1 MTVEGLMPVRGPSYS
16 SEAGIRAF
24 RSGSGGRRKALL
36 IGTSLLVYAAF
47 PSAAL
52 AQEECGP
59 PPAGGGTVYV
69 SLDRIA
75 TSGSFSDGIV
85 ADSSDGT
92 TVFVNNI
99 TTTGNNSEGI
109 HATLTGPSF
118 ISEGSPVLQINSGTI
133 STSGKYSDG
142 ISASNPLGS
151 VSINSGAIHT
161 TGYESNGITVTGGNF
176 ISIYSG
182 AITTTENNSLGIDVS
197 IATGDISIVAG
208 TTATQGT
215 ASTA

>member
-59 PPAGGGTVYV
+59 PPAGGGTVSCPPSLNPYPNGITYNNIVDDLTIVLEPTVEAQGTVTATANSPYTDLRIEGPASTLVTTSAANTPGVRIDAGAGTSYV

-109 HATLTGPSF
+109 HAT
-118 ISEGSPVLQINSGTI
+118 
-133 STSGKYSDG
+133 
-142 ISASNPLGS
+142 
-151 VSINSGAIHT
+151 
-161 TGYESNGITVTGGNF
+161 
-176 ISIYSG
+176 
-182 AITTTENNSLGIDVS
+182 
-197 IATGDISIVAG
+197 
-208 TTATQGT
+208 
-215 ASTA
+215 